1 MSELLAKRCHV
12 HLDREAAA
20 RCPECK
26 QFYCRECVTEHE
38 DIVICTACLKKQIG
52 GEEKKR
58 LGLGFIVRGL
68 AGAVGTVLC
77 WICFLW
83 VGKLL
88 LAIPSEF
95 HDGNLWR
102 VGFMDQ

>member
-20 RCPECK
+20 RCPECR
-26 QFYCRECVTEHE
+26 QFYCRECVTEHD
-38 DIVICTACLKKQIG
+38 DIVICTACLKKQTLDQ
-52 GEEKKR
+52 EKQ
-58 LGLGFIVRGL
+58 GWSLGFILRGF
-68 AGAVGTVLC
+68 AGLVGAVLC

-83 VGKLL
+83 VGKIL

-95 HDGNLWR
+95 HDGELWR
-102 VGFMDQ
+102 VGFMDK